1 MVKIVN
7 SGLKCLAANFFVAP
21 QQGTT
26 DLRRGDSPHTMV
38 EDILPIFSAFVFGA
52 SFLSVRFS

>member
-7 SGLKCLAANFFVAP
+7 GGLKCLAANFFVAS

-26 DLRRGDSPHTMV
+26 DVRRGDFSYTMV
-38 EDILPIFSAFVFGA
+38 EDMLPIFSAFVFGA